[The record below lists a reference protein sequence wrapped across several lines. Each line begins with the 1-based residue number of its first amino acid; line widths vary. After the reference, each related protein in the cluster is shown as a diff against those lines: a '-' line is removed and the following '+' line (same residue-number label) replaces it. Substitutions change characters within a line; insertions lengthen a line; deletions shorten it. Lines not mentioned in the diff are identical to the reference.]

1 MKECPICGSRCF
13 DDMDRCYGC
22 LHDFTR
28 DEAGAVESGVDGSGA
43 GNGEEARV
51 LRRSASRQVS
61 HAPSDPGWPE
71 GDARAVTCRAR
82 PIVVEPRF
90 RFGRAFVR
98 REDLAQPHGF
108 LSISGR
114 AVWNKYP

>member
-43 GNGEEARV
+43 GSGEEAHA

-61 HAPSDPGWPE
+61 HAPSDPGSLE
-71 GDARAVTCRAR
+71 GDVR
-82 PIVVEPRF
+82 PEHAAPALSSLNLGSASGELSFVVRIS
-90 RFGRAFVR
+90 
-98 REDLAQPHGF
+98 
-108 LSISGR
+108 LSPMAS
-114 AVWNKYP
+114 

>member
-43 GNGEEARV
+43 GSGEEARV
-51 LRRSASRQVS
+51 FRQVS
-61 HAPSDPGWPE
+61 HAPSDPGSPE
-71 GDARAVTCRAR
+71 GDVRPERAVPALSSLNLGSASGELSF
-82 PIVVEPRF
+82 VVRIS
-90 RFGRAFVR
+90 
-98 REDLAQPHGF
+98 
-108 LSISGR
+108 LSPMAS
-114 AVWNKYP
+114 

>member
-28 DEAGAVESGVDGSGA
+28 DEAGAVESGVDDSGA
-43 GNGEEARV
+43 GSGEEAHA

-61 HAPSDPGWPE
+61 HAPSDPGSPE
-71 GDARAVTCRAR
+71 GDARS
-82 PIVVEPRF
+82 E
-90 RFGRAFVR
+90 
-98 REDLAQPHGF
+98 
-108 LSISGR
+108 R
-114 AVWNKYP
+114 AVPALSSLNLGSASGELSFVVRISLSPMAS